1 MAKLRDKL
9 NVLVQSGLRGA
20 LPGDRPKRRKPSDLD
35 RQVSALRAE
44 IDQALEAEDQ
54 MTSAIAALDFEIQ
67 TWDQQ
72 ADAALQRGD
81 EAGAR
86 HAVHQMQLAQQR
98 KGLLEADLAQ
108 HRYTTSDLI
117 RRVNTLEAVLAESRT
132 TNASTPP
139 AAAKDRPAEDR
150 AHTEQRSARLSED
163 IAVAQSAPAAIDDSA
178 TEQAIEDDLARRRAR
193 LSL

>member
-20 LPGDRPKRRKPSDLD
+20 LPGNRPKRQKSGDPNK
-35 RQVSALRAE
+35 QVAALRAE
-44 IDQALEAEDQ
+44 IDRALEAEDQ
-54 MTSAIAALDFEIQ
+54 MTSAITALKAEIQ

-72 ADAALQRGD
+72 ADAALERGD

-86 HAVHQMQLAQQR
+86 HAVHQMQLVEQR

-117 RRVNTLEAVLAESRT
+117 QRVNTLEALLAESRT
-132 TNASTPP
+132 TKASVPP
-139 AAAKDRPAEDR
+139 AADHATEDHAR
-150 AHTEQRSARLSED
+150 TEQRSARLAEQA
-163 IAVAQSAPAAIDDSA
+163 AVAPTAPPAADDS
-178 TEQAIEDDLARRRAR
+178 TTVQTVEEDLARRRAR